1 MRRAFTESRRI
12 VAVTCPRAALRM
24 VALVAALA
32 LIACSSSRFAGRP
45 LDAVPIFDAALYP
58 PPPPAGPVADEKLA
72 YSIALS
78 GLPVGSASFS
88 TRVQGGEVEMV
99 AEGGTNSVVDL
110 LYPVKGLARS
120 RLDESGAS
128 RTFFLSVD
136 ENGKANERA
145 LSYLATP
152 CLFYRPWNE
161 EAWVAVL
168 AQFRAPIDPLALLLK
183 LRRLDPDSQPHDFEV
198 AMTMRSFCYRARCVD
213 RCKVEVPAGDFADAW
228 IWRIEVRPYE
238 QLSSRPDDEGQVG
251 AILGFYEVA
260 ISADARRLPLQLTRE
275 FGFGEVQLKLRS
287 FETSPAIAAVPA
299 DGAEEAGGGVEAG
312 GGAY

>member
-12 VAVTCPRAALRM
+12 VAVTCA
-24 VALVAALA
+24 AALA
-32 LIACSSSRFAGRP
+32 AVALLPACVSSRFAGRP
-45 LDAVPIFDAALYP
+45 LDGLPAFDATLYP
-58 PPPPAGPVADEKLA
+58 PPAPASPISDERLD
-72 YSIALS
+72 YSIALA
-78 GLPVGSASFS
+78 GLPVGSAEIT
-88 TRVQGGEVEMV
+88 TRVAEGAIEMV

-110 LYPVKGLARS
+110 LYPVKGLARA

-128 RTFFLSVD
+128 KTFFLSVD

-168 AQFRAPIDPLALLLK
+168 AEFKAPIDPLALLLK
-183 LRRLDPDSQPHDFEV
+183 LRRLDPDAEPHDFEV

-213 RCKVEVPAGDFADAW
+213 RCRVEVPAGDFADAW

-238 QLSSRPDDEGQVG
+238 QLSVRPDVEGKVG
-251 AILGFYEVA
+251 PILGFYEVA
-260 ISADARRLPLQLTRE
+260 ISADAHRFPLRLTRE
-275 FGFGEVQLKLRS
+275 FGFGEITLKLRS
-287 FETSPAIAAVPA
+287 FESQPAVAAAPLAPA
-299 DGAEEAGGGVEAG
+299 APVLLPPDDDVRD
-312 GGAY
+312 

>member
-1 MRRAFTESRRI
+1 MRRAFTESRRT
-12 VAVTCPRAALRM
+12 VAITCTRAAL
-24 VALVAALA
+24 LAAAFVPL
-32 LIACSSSRFAGRP
+32 ACSSSRFAGRP
-45 LDAVPIFDAALYP
+45 LDAVPLFDASLFP
-58 PPPPAGPVADEKLA
+58 PPTPAAPLADEHLD
-72 YSIALS
+72 YSIALA
-78 GLPVGSASFS
+78 GLPVGRASFS
-88 TRVQGGEVEMV
+88 TRVCGGEVEMV

-128 RTFFLSVD
+128 RTFFLTVD
-136 ENGKANERA
+136 ENGKQNERA
-145 LSYLATP
+145 LSYLSTP

-168 AQFRAPIDPLALLLK
+168 AQFRAPIDPLALLLR

-213 RCKVEVPAGDFADAW
+213 RCRVEVPAGDFADAW

-238 QLSSRPDDEGQVG
+238 QLSARPDDSGQVG

-260 ISADARRLPLQLTRE
+260 ISADARRLPLELTRE

-287 FETSPAIAAVPA
+287 FDTSPAIAALPA
-299 DGAEEAGGGVEAG
+299 DPDAGTDDDLRE
-312 GGAY
+312 